1 MASRTVRFE
10 FHCDNAPEKLTYTH
24 NIPGSLVT
32 VDAQVAQNDPR
43 YVSRSLGAILP
54 IMKEHEAACRK
65 ASNPRCGNCG
75 SPTAKVLQTPMSWL
89 HIVENPFVCVW
100 VNAVCGKDECEMQ
113 TRQEIQAMMA
123 EAVRE
128 NHGQRVLGPRT
139 SMEILPCKICGKTEA
154 TKRCAV

>member
-1 MASRTVRFE
+1 MASHTVRFE
-10 FHCDNAPEKLTYTH
+10 IHCDNAPEKLTYTH

-32 VDAQVAQNDPR
+32 VDTQVAQNDPR
-43 YVSRSLGAILP
+43 YVSRFLGAIFP
-54 IMKEHEAACRK
+54 IMKEHEAACRQ

-113 TRQEIQAMMA
+113 TRQEIQAVMGDRDPTAA
-123 EAVRE
+123 EDATRWSIAITVALIIVAVIR
-128 NHGQRVLGPRT
+128 LGR
-139 SMEILPCKICGKTEA
+139 K
-154 TKRCAV
+154 